1 MWACFALMKSDLI
14 GCSLSVGL
22 GFFILEK
29 LAIAAAAE
37 VLDDKEEEDLET
49 FEAELDEEWWE
60 DECEPGL
67 RREYSQTELAPA
79 AKSDCTMANCSGI
92 QRDPLWILLIC
103 DTCRPSDR

>member
-37 VLDDKEEEDLET
+37 VLDDKEEEDLEQKKFMSSSDHVT
-49 FEAELDEEWWE
+49 STTPYVSRARFFFFLDTLG
-60 DECEPGL
+60 DIFTLKLL
-67 RREYSQTELAPA
+67 RLNS
-79 AKSDCTMANCSGI
+79 MMSGEKMNV
-92 QRDPLWILLIC
+92 ILG
-103 DTCRPSDR
+103 

>member
-37 VLDDKEEEDLET
+37 VLDDKEEEDLEQKK
-49 FEAELDEEWWE
+49 FM
-60 DECEPGL
+60 
-67 RREYSQTELAPA
+67 SS
-79 AKSDCTMANCSGI
+79 SDHVMSTTPYVSRARFFSFWT
-92 QRDPLWILLIC
+92 PLEIYL
-103 DTCRPSDR
+103 P

>member
-37 VLDDKEEEDLET
+37 VLDDKEEEDLEQQKVHVL
-49 FEAELDEEWWE
+49 FRSCNVYNAL
-60 DECEPGL
+60 C
-67 RREYSQTELAPA
+67 
-79 AKSDCTMANCSGI
+79 K
-92 QRDPLWILLIC
+92 
-103 DTCRPSDR
+103 

>member
-37 VLDDKEEEDLET
+37 VLDDKEEEDLEQKKIMSSSDHVTSTTPYVSGTRFFFLSGHPWRYIYLET
-49 FEAELDEEWWE
+49 FEAEFDDEW
-60 DECEPGL
+60 
-67 RREYSQTELAPA
+67 
-79 AKSDCTMANCSGI
+79 
-92 QRDPLWILLIC
+92 
-103 DTCRPSDR
+103 